1 MSHRPRALNNLISA
15 ERLAGLETVAEFC
28 WHPIDEPRRP
38 DPAQPRPA
46 RGALTGYGLDELVEE
61 AAEII
66 AEAQAQA
73 EQIVAEARRRAEA
86 AHDELAAEALAE
98 AKRQVAAEG
107 VDAAELARIQRLFAQ
122 AVGELEARLE
132 AHLAELQANVL
143 KTAFEIAGTLVHSE
157 LTARPELVVE
167 SVRRALADAGA
178 GELTVRIHPEDMPH
192 VQAALLDLQRER
204 KPDDYI
210 SFEADASIERGG
222 CVVAGPNGA
231 HDAQPGSKLAR
242 LRDMAQ

>member
-1 MSHRPRALNNLISA
+1 MSHRSRSQNNLISA
-15 ERLAGLETVAEFC
+15 ERVAGHEAVAEFC

-73 EQIVAEARRRAEA
+73 EQIVAEARRQAEA
-86 AHDELAAEALAE
+86 AREELAAEALAE
-98 AKRQVAAEG
+98 AKRQVAAEA
-107 VDAAELARIQRLFAQ
+107 VDAAELARIQQLFAQ
-122 AVGELEARLE
+122 AVGELEANL
-132 AHLAELQANVL
+132 AAQAAELESQTSRAAL
-143 KTAFEIAGTLVHSE
+143 EIAAKLVHSE

-167 SVRRALADAGA
+167 SVRQALADAGA
-178 GELTVRIHPEDMPH
+178 GELSVRIHPEDMPH

-204 KPDDYI
+204 KPDDYL

-222 CVVAGPNGA
+222 CVVTGPDGA